1 MLKKLSIILLVTVM
15 YGNSSYS
22 EEKVKELGRGYAH
35 NILIKIESFE
45 RFESSKN
52 CGKAILNDVSINTKA
67 NDIEKKRAM
76 FYSDYFIK
84 YPVNQ
89 EFTVKVF
96 KECVLSLEEIKDIKI
111 KYLKKVSI

>member
-1 MLKKLSIILLVTVM
+1 MLKKLSIILLVSVM
-15 YGNSSYS
+15 YGNSSFS

-52 CGKAILNDVSINTKA
+52 CEKAILNDVAIDKKA
-67 NDIEKKRAM
+67 TEIEKKRAL

-96 KECVLSLEEIKDIKI
+96 KECILSLEEMKDMKL